1 MCFPVVIYVV
11 EVRKSGHLFDGFFVK
26 ITIGFYVLLRPHISF
41 FISSIF
47 FEGSSN
53 LKKKHHH
60 NWVSDE
66 LLKIKKEQ
74 KSHVGSCRIGQVT

>member
-53 LKKKHHH
+53 LKKSITTTGYQM
-60 NWVSDE
+60 NCS
-66 LLKIKKEQ
+66 
-74 KSHVGSCRIGQVT
+74 KSRKNKNPT